1 MDINGDLIKENI
13 IQILDLKK
21 EDDNIIFSNGGQN
34 PLKFNIKEFDFEDEI
49 KSLKTFEFHDTII
62 NNPNYF
68 EQLIFAPGEET
79 NFHRF
84 NKIVEDAENGLSY
97 EISYPSTEYVTACF
111 HEFLEE
117 QIPSLF
123 VAIAEETENNVM
135 DINQILPRVFYM
147 THRSIY
153 RKRRYP
159 SSKSIKESYKE
170 EFDGKIP
177 SFKEVLN
184 KSCIVKTIKIK
195 SDHKRPINAFKKL
208 SNSFLFSVGYNL
220 STPLMEFRY
229 QKNHNTPFK
238 RDKYEDILPPRRI
251 YNENL
256 LYYYQ
261 QALST
266 KNPVLQYLSFYQ
278 IIEYF
283 YYQASTEK
291 LIHEVK
297 SIITN
302 PEFSYKKTKS
312 IEKVILKVK
321 TDKFGERKAIDLVLE
336 KYVNPEDLRDSLIKY
351 DVNYYNLL
359 KKQKVKFADANTISE
374 RSTKNN
380 EKVIELS
387 ALGKRIY
394 AIRNSLIHSKEED
407 FLFQDSKK
415 GVYVP
420 FTDHEEELRNE
431 IPLIRLV
438 AEQIVINS
446 SEVLTDANLNHELRN
461 KL

>member
-1 MDINGDLIKENI
+1 M
-13 IQILDLKK
+13 
-21 EDDNIIFSNGGQN
+21 
-34 PLKFNIKEFDFEDEI
+34 
-49 KSLKTFEFHDTII
+49 
-62 NNPNYF
+62 
-68 EQLIFAPGEET
+68 
-79 NFHRF
+79 
-84 NKIVEDAENGLSY
+84 
-97 EISYPSTEYVTACF
+97 
-111 HEFLEE
+111 
-117 QIPSLF
+117 
-123 VAIAEETENNVM
+123 
-135 DINQILPRVFYM
+135 
-147 THRSIY
+147 
-153 RKRRYP
+153 
-159 SSKSIKESYKE
+159 
-170 EFDGKIP
+170 
-177 SFKEVLN
+177 
-184 KSCIVKTIKIK
+184 
-195 SDHKRPINAFKKL
+195 
-208 SNSFLFSVGYNL
+208 
-220 STPLMEFRY
+220 
-229 QKNHNTPFK
+229 
-238 RDKYEDILPPRRI
+238 
-251 YNENL
+251 
-256 LYYYQ
+256 
-261 QALST
+261 
-266 KNPVLQYLSFYQ
+266 
-278 IIEYF
+278 
-283 YYQASTEK
+283 
-291 LIHEVK
+291 K